1 MVNPEEL
8 TARGLRAY
16 ELGRF
21 ITASRVALILV
32 PLAALCLLE
41 NTGRE
46 VCACLSVVLLGSA
59 VWLRWRDRKGWQS
72 VTTGLLAGGP
82 PLAAGIALA
91 RFDLTCG
98 TSGAESFCTGLS
110 VIVGMTAGLLI
121 AARETRWRGR
131 FTSYLTAG
139 VIAALAAGLGCV
151 RLGVLGVASMVVGI
165 AVGAAVG
172 ALFLRR
178 APA

>member
-16 ELGRF
+16 ELGRLV
-21 ITASRVALILV
+21 TASRVALVLV

-41 NTGRE
+41 TTGRE

-59 VWLRWRDRKGWQS
+59 VWLRWRDRKGWES

-82 PLAAGIALA
+82 PLAAGVVLA

-98 TSGAESFCTGLS
+98 TSGAASLCTGLS
-110 VIVGMTAGLLI
+110 VLVGMAAGLLI
-121 AARETRWRGR
+121 ASREARWRAR

-151 RLGVLGVASMVVGI
+151 RLGVLGVASMVIGI
-165 AVGAAVG
+165 AVGSALG
-172 ALFLRR
+172 AILLR
-178 APA
+178 PKPP

>member
-8 TARGLRAY
+8 AARGLRAY
-16 ELGRF
+16 ELGRL
-21 ITASRVALILV
+21 ITASRIALILV

-41 NTGRE
+41 TTGRE
-46 VCACLSVVLLGSA
+46 VCACLAVVLLGSA
-59 VWLRWRDRKGWQS
+59 VWLRWRDRTGWES

-82 PLAAGIALA
+82 PLAAGIVLA

-110 VIVGMTAGLLI
+110 VIIGMTAGLLI
-121 AARETRWRGR
+121 ARREARWPGR
-131 FTSYLTAG
+131 FTSYVTAG

-165 AVGAAVG
+165 AVGSAVG
-172 ALFLRR
+172 AVFLRR
-178 APA
+178 AAS